1 MGLGVLAAYLGR
13 FVAAGDFSDEHG
25 GYALL
30 ALGLASAWMGAL
42 ASARAYDTR
51 ILGVGTEEFRRLVVA
66 SFAVFG
72 ALAILTFVFKLIVP
86 RGFVAIALPVGLVLL
101 VVERFAVRKWVQ
113 RSRMS
118 GRLQHRVVVVGNHAA
133 AEALAEPGAR

>member
-1 MGLGVLAAYLGR
+1 MTVMAGPGGQPPPHLAQDQDFESRLAAGTLWRSRTTRLLVVTDLAAVGLGVLAAYLGR

-51 ILGVGTEEFRRLVVA
+51 ILGVGTED
-66 SFAVFG
+66 
-72 ALAILTFVFKLIVP
+72 VP
-86 RGFVAIALPVGLVLL
+86 GLVDGFRPTDDD
-101 VVERFAVRKWVQ
+101 EG
-113 RSRMS
+113 S
-118 GRLQHRVVVVGNHAA
+118 
-133 AEALAEPGAR
+133 